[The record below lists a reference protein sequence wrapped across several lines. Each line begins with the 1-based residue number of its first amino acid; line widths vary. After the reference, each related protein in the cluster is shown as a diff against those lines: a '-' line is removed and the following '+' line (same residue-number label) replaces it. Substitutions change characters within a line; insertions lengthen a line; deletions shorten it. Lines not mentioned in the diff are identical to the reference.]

1 MDGRHPDSQDAS
13 GDIRVDLDSST
24 PCWNDAIGIL
34 VELTETH
41 PASYISKKIPKA
53 TKKSEIFDSRLR
65 ALRSLRGRSFSLVVG
80 STCRALQSFP
90 DSQRRHRRLR
100 DLYTERRN

>member
-1 MDGRHPDSQDAS
+1 MDGRHLDSQYAS

-41 PASYISKKIPKA
+41 PALVYFKEDPEGHEEVGKFLTLDFVLFMAFVLI
-53 TKKSEIFDSRLR
+53 
-65 ALRSLRGRSFSLVVG
+65 FSLVVG
-80 STCRALQSFP
+80 ST
-90 DSQRRHRRLR
+90 RRPL
-100 DLYTERRN
+100 